1 MSFVLESKHI
11 PPTGTKIIPIAL
23 SEKAL
28 KKAEAKVAAPI
39 NSASGNR

>member
-11 PPTGTKIIPIAL
+11 PPTGTKIVPIAL

-28 KKAEAKVAAPI
+28 KKAEAKASTQI